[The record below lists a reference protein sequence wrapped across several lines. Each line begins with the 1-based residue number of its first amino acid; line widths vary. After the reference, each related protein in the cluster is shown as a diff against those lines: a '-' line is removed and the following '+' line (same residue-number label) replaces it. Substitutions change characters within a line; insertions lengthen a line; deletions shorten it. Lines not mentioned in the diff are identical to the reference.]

1 MFVHY
6 SAVQMDGYRNLEDG
20 PRVRFEVGPG
30 KKGEEAKKGKEA
42 TNVRVV

>member
-30 KKGEEAKKGKEA
+30 KKGEEAQ
-42 TNVRVV
+42 NVRVV